1 MSKIVDDFS
10 ICGWYTNSIGE
21 LGEKPFGRN
30 PAGLSSGQN
39 QMSKNVD
46 DFSICLWYTDT
57 MRS

>member
-21 LGEKPFGRN
+21 LGEKPCGRN

-46 DFSICLWYTDT
+46 DFSVCPWYTDT

>member
-10 ICGWYTNSIGE
+10 IC
-21 LGEKPFGRN
+21 GRN